1 MALRVYCPDC
11 HAPRTAP
18 GPGARV
24 RCRNCD
30 RVFRAGTRAERSE
43 RRFEDD
49 SADRSGGAQKLIIVL
64 AGIAILVFGLAI
76 GGGLGAWWMLNRPL
90 ANEPADDDA
99 VEMDEPPELPPPAIG
114 PGPMHPGP
122 GPVGNPQEL
131 PDR

>member
-30 RVFRAGTRAERSE
+30 RVFRAGTRAERRQ
-43 RRFEDD
+43 RRDEDD
-49 SADRSGGAQKLIIVL
+49 DRPDNSSGAQKLIIVL
-64 AGIAILVFGLAI
+64 AGVAVLVFGLAI

-90 ANEPADDDA
+90 AKEPDDDE
-99 VEMDEPPELPPPAIG
+99 VIEIDEPPQMPPPAVG
-114 PGPMHPGP
+114 PGPMNP
-122 GPVGNPQEL
+122 GPVENPPGG
-131 PDR
+131 PD